1 MQLLFD
7 TQQLVNNIQHWLIG
21 ICELYHL
28 PPVLVVTSVA
38 IVVALSLIGGFISVN
53 AMMVVLA
60 ERKIAGY
67 MQDRLG
73 PMRVGP
79 FGILQT
85 AADAVKLL
93 LKENIVPKIADKWV
107 FFLAP
112 VVVMAP
118 AVMAYVVLPWSPGLI
133 VCDLNLGVIYLM
145 AVGSIG
151 VIGIIMA
158 GWSSGNKYSLLGGIR
173 SSAQIVSYEL
183 AMSLSVIGVLMLAG
197 SLKMSDIIGGQQDCW
212 YIIKQPLAFILF
224 IIAAT
229 AECNRAPFDLPEAES
244 ELIAGFHT
252 EYGGIKFAMFFLA
265 EYANMF
271 VASAVCATLFLGG
284 WNGIPGLPMIL
295 PPIVWFLLKTYAIVF
310 LFIWFRWTYPRIRV
324 DQLMGFGWKVLL
336 PLAFLNIGLT
346 GLVMVLI

>member
-1 MQLLFD
+1 MQFLYD
-7 TQQLVNNIQHWLIG
+7 TQQLVDTIQHLLVSM
-21 ICELYHL
+21 CEAYHL
-28 PPVLVVTSVA
+28 PPVFVVSVVA
-38 IVVALSLIGGFISVN
+38 MVVALSVIGGFISVN

-67 MQDRLG
+67 IQDRLG

-93 LKENIVPKIADKWV
+93 LKENIMPAVADKWT

-118 AVMAYVVLPWSPGLI
+118 AAMAYVVLPWSPGLI
-133 VCDLNLGVIYLM
+133 VSDLNIGLLYVM

-183 AMSLSVIGVLMLAG
+183 AMSLSVIGIVMLAG
-197 SLKMSDIIGGQQDCW
+197 SLKLSDIIVSQQDCW

-224 IIAAT
+224 IIAAV

-244 ELIAGFHT
+244 ELISGFHT

-284 WNGIPGLPMIL
+284 WNGIPGIPLSL
-295 PPIVWFLLKTYAIVF
+295 PPIVWFLAKTYAIMF

-336 PLAFLNIGLT
+336 PLGFLNIGLT